1 LVNLIESDDLINLKV
16 WNYIDL
22 YIKKNDYK
30 GIVLPLKKLVVI
42 DLLADF
48 KFDKFRFL
56 VEVL

>member
-1 LVNLIESDDLINLKV
+1 MVNLIESDDLINLKV